1 MCCFSLDSTIG
12 YHTKCIA
19 YEGECQRWYP
29 QQDSSM
35 KCSARG
41 SRVPFFFSKQHPRLS
56 HVLLSL
62 EDETLPYNCSI
73 SSWSHDGKIFL
84 SFLEANI
91 FHGNQKQDHNSNANK
106 LTIETLHSRKL
117 GRVPWSYK
125 RSKGSSVIHGEGGG
139 CSDLLLTL
147 PFRSSMDPHNSS
159 SRRVYTLQVQAQPI
173 QNQRIL
179 FLLKY
184 LNCKHLAQVL
194 TLNLHELSSM
204 DFTT

>member
-1 MCCFSLDSTIG
+1 MLIPSAGFL
-12 YHTKCIA
+12 
-19 YEGECQRWYP
+19 YEMFCQRF
-29 QQDSSM
+29 QSS
-35 KCSARG
+35 
-41 SRVPFFFSKQHPRLS
+41 FFFLSKQHPRLS

-73 SSWSHDGKIFL
+73 SSWAHDGKIFL

-91 FHGNQKQDHNSNANK
+91 VHGNQKQDHNSNANK
-106 LTIETLHSRKL
+106 LTMETLHSRKL

-194 TLNLHELSSM
+194 ILNLHELSSM